1 MAPTL
6 EEGVRRAVALRKQVV
21 AVTRSQP
28 GGMWILRAI
37 RALPVLKEVRVA
49 SRENVLD
56 RHFILMRTIF
66 PTIAE
71 DRLRTA
77 VRLSEETSY
86 AMIEMI
92 LEDPALDE
100 DRVIEETSW
109 MTTLYFHELAARS
122 AVGN

>member
-1 MAPTL
+1 
-6 EEGVRRAVALRKQVV
+6 
-21 AVTRSQP
+21 
-28 GGMWILRAI
+28 
-37 RALPVLKEVRVA
+37 
-49 SRENVLD
+49 
-56 RHFILMRTIF
+56 MRTIF